1 LVALFRPEKI
11 TFLISRIST
20 ATGAMLYF
28 QQLFAFNINQK
39 SNIFNTLA
47 FYSKHS
53 MQTIS
58 QEALYTLQFI
68 NQTHRSVFLTGKA
81 GTGKT
86 TLLREIIQT
95 THKNTV
101 VVAPTGIAALNAGGV
116 TIHSMFQLPFGG
128 FIPDN
133 SAPHFSENTKFETR
147 ATLRRHFKMNS
158 LKKNVIKNM
167 DLLIIDE
174 VSMLRSDL
182 LDAMDFMMQ
191 IVRKKNTPFGGV
203 QVLYIGDLLQL
214 PPVIRDEEW
223 KTLRTYY
230 KGKFFFHSHVVQ
242 QNPPLY
248 IELSKIFRQT
258 DNAFISVLNNLR
270 NNQISQD
277 DIQVLNQY
285 VKPDFDLK
293 ANKGYITL
301 TTHNAK
307 ADNMNAQAL
316 EDLEGKEVT
325 YKPEVI
331 GDFPEK
337 IYPVEE
343 HLKLKVG
350 AQIMFVKNDLS
361 PEKKFFNG
369 KMGIIKSLST
379 NEILI
384 HFSEENKTIEVEKYE
399 WKNIR
404 YKVDE
409 MTKDIDEEV
418 LGTFVHYPIK
428 LAWAITVHKS
438 QGLTFDKA
446 ALDVSQVFLPGQAY
460 VALSR
465 LRSLDGLVLLSPLSM
480 NGISNDQ
487 DVMDYAQNKA
497 SDTFLANALHLET
510 KNFIHNYL
518 INSFEWHDLAQEWRN
533 HQYSYT
539 DKSEASTKSKHALW
553 AKTQTEIIESLL
565 SPSQKFIVQLNKL
578 FGKETVDLNFVL
590 ERVQAAF
597 NYFMAS
603 MDALVHEVLWKIEEV
618 KRIKKGKEFYDELLI
633 LEDLQTKAVLRLMKA
648 KLLLETVVSGETISK
663 ENLTSI
669 EIKDYKIKKSEF
681 IQEEYKKQNVSLIEE
696 EGDANRY
703 NKNKTPK
710 EPKKST
716 IQETYDLWLEKKSI
730 NDIATF
736 RLLTTQTIYGHF
748 VKLIQAKSIAI
759 NDVLPT
765 DRIQELAEAFVGYKE
780 ESLNE
785 LMEKNSHKFT
795 WNEARMYK
803 ASLNL

>member
-1 LVALFRPEKI
+1 
-11 TFLISRIST
+11 
-20 ATGAMLYF
+20 
-28 QQLFAFNINQK
+28 
-39 SNIFNTLA
+39 
-47 FYSKHS
+47 

-58 QEALYTLQFI
+58 PEALYTLQFI

-128 FIPDN
+128 FLPDN
-133 SAPHFSENTKFETR
+133 SAPLFSESTKFETR
-147 ATLRRHFKMNS
+147 ASLRMNFKMNG
-158 LKKNVIKNM
+158 LKKAVIKNM
-167 DLLIIDE
+167 ELLIIDE
-174 VSMLRSDL
+174 VSMLRADL
-182 LDAMDFMMQ
+182 LDAIDCMLQ
-191 IVRKKNTPFGGV
+191 IVRKKSAPFGGV
-203 QVLYIGDLLQL
+203 QVLFIGDLLQL

-223 KTLRTYY
+223 RTLRNYY
-230 KGKFFFHSHVVQ
+230 KGKLFFHSHVVQ

-258 DNAFISVLNNLR
+258 DDAFISVLNNLR
-270 NNQISQD
+270 NNQISQE
-277 DIQVLNQY
+277 DIQFLNQY
-285 VKPDFDLK
+285 VNPNFDLK

-307 ADNMNAQAL
+307 ADAMNAQAL
-316 EDLEGKEVT
+316 EDLEGKLITYKSEVT
-325 YKPEVI
+325 K
-331 GDFPEK
+331 DFPEK
-337 IYPVEE
+337 MYPIEA
-343 HLKLKVG
+343 HLTLKVG
-350 AQIMFVKNDLS
+350 AQIMFIKNDIS

-369 KMGIIKSLST
+369 KMGIVKSLGV
-379 NEILI
+379 NEILV
-384 HFSEENKTIEVEKYE
+384 HFAEEDKTIEVEKYE

-409 MTKDIDEEV
+409 MTKEIDEEV

-465 LRSLDGLVLLSPLSM
+465 LRSLTGLVLLSRLQM

-497 SDTFLANALHLET
+497 SDTLLKSALHHET

-518 INSFEWHDLAQEWRN
+518 INTFDWYDLAQEWRN
-533 HQYSYT
+533 HQYSYN

-553 AKTQTEIIESLL
+553 AKSQTESIELL
-565 SPSQKFIVQLNKL
+565 LDPSSKFIQQLNKL
-578 FGKETVDLNFVL
+578 FSNETVDLNFVL
-590 ERVQAAF
+590 ERVSAAF
-597 NYFMAS
+597 NYFIAQ
-603 MDALVHEVLWKIEEV
+603 MDALVYEVLWKIEEV
-618 KRIKKGKEFYDELLI
+618 KRIKKAKEFYEELLV
-633 LEDLQTKAVLRLMKA
+633 LEDVQTKAVLRLMKA
-648 KLLLETVVSGETISK
+648 KLLLETVVAGETISK
-663 ENLTSI
+663 ENLTSGA
-669 EIKDYKIKKSEF
+669 IKDYKNKKTAAIEAEF
-681 IQEEYKKQNVSLIEE
+681 KNATLIEE

-703 NKNKTPK
+703 NKTKPTK

-716 IQETYDLWLEKKSI
+716 VQETYDLWLEKKSI
-730 NDIATF
+730 TEIAAA
-736 RLLTTQTIYGHF
+736 RVLTTQTIYGHF
-748 VKLIQAKSIAI
+748 VKLIQSKTIAI
-759 NDVLPT
+759 EAVLPE
-765 DRIQELAEAFVGYKE
+765 RKIEELASAFAGYKE

-795 WNEARMYK
+795 WEEAKMYK
-803 ASLNL
+803 ASLN